1 MTTTELPTIANPAPK
16 ARKQTDEPVVIPTD
30 AEQETSELEM
40 EYEHYFSMADEM
52 LRGIVAA
59 KRNPNFAET
68 TFFKGRCGWDERTQQ
83 LQINRMASVLR
94 FKAIAGSAAERIAA
108 GAEQVKAAE
117 ILESEGPRL
126 EAAIAKLQEQ
136 KDALER
142 NSTRA
147 DRVVE
152 QIGIAVESLRSV
164 DVLRPDLRAKHEGLR
179 RQFAESDWTRL
190 GAVGIE
196 VSFRKQML
204 APVEDQR
211 KFIEALGIHFS
222 DCRKYNTSLQRY
234 EIDAE
239 PWEARKRIMRCELM
253 EFQDE
258 FDRLTK
264 LKAEQMASLEPLLD
278 HYISE
283 EK

>member
-1 MTTTELPTIANPAPK
+1 MNQLPTIEKQLPAPK
-16 ARKQTDEPVVIPTD
+16 AKKQVVEPVVIPSD
-30 AEQETSELEM
+30 AEAEVSELEL

-52 LRGIVAA
+52 LRAIVAER
-59 KRNPNFAET
+59 RNANFAES

-83 LQINRMASVLR
+83 LQTNRMASVLR
-94 FKAIAGSAAERIAA
+94 FKAVAGSASERLAA
-108 GAEQVKAAE
+108 SAEQVKSSE
-117 ILESEGPRL
+117 ILETEGPRL
-126 EAAIAKLQEQ
+126 DAAIAKLQEQ

-179 RQFAESDWTRL
+179 RQFAESDWSRL

-204 APVEDQR
+204 STPEDPR
-211 KFIEALGIHFS
+211 KFVEALGIHFS

-234 EIDAE
+234 EIDSE
-239 PWEARKRIMRCELM
+239 PWESRKKTMRIELM

-258 FDRLTK
+258 YDRLSALKTK
-264 LKAEQMASLEPLLD
+264 QLASLEPLLD
-278 HYISE
+278 HYLTE

>member
-1 MTTTELPTIANPAPK
+1 MTISTSVTKPK
-16 ARKQTDEPVVIPTD
+16 KQTDEPESSPSETEQILAD
-30 AEQETSELEM
+30 LAWECRRDHEIADKMLAE
-40 EYEHYFSMADEM
+40 
-52 LRGIVAA
+52 IVTAN
-59 KRNPNFAET
+59 RSPSFAES
-68 TFFKGRCGWDERTQQ
+68 TFFKGRLGLDERAQQ
-83 LQINRMASVLR
+83 LQVNRMASVLR
-94 FKAIAGSAAERIAA
+94 AKAIAGSAAERIAA
-108 GAEQVKAAE
+108 GAEQTKSAE
-117 ILESEGPRL
+117 ILETEGPRL
-126 EAAIAKLQEQ
+126 DAAIAKLQEQ